1 MNGIQAA
8 PAKPDVLNMEGLDFK
23 QFFVLNIDI
32 LLKSKNEGYIF
43 SLKIIAKF
51 RSKSDILNSSS
62 LQPIFLQA
70 NSNIRRSN
78 TSNFL
83 SSF

>member
-43 SLKIIAKF
+43 L
-51 RSKSDILNSSS
+51 
-62 LQPIFLQA
+62 
-70 NSNIRRSN
+70 
-78 TSNFL
+78 
-83 SSF
+83 